1 MQLVEDTMNH
11 YVDKL
16 DGAYIDKKET
26 SIIFN
31 FAETDSQFGYMITM
45 ELVKRIDIFIS
56 HGYPIQKV

>member
-31 FAETDSQFGYMITM
+31 FSETDSQFGYMITI
-45 ELVKRIDIFIS
+45 ELTKR
-56 HGYPIQKV
+56 IQKVQG